1 MKKTKFSLFNRKM
14 ILLGILPGMAAYL
27 LFFVLPSCGTALF
40 SLTDI
45 TQVPGQQ
52 WKFIGL
58 ANYKELLLLSNKRD
72 LLNAFQRTMVY
83 CISTTTIQ
91 TVLALAVALLL
102 NNKRLHGR
110 SAYRT
115 VVFMPTILGVTV
127 TGLCLKMFFSI
138 DGPANSFLRA
148 VTGEGSSFF
157 GDPQIA
163 LGMVIFAQIW
173 MSLGYEMVIFLAGL
187 QNIPSELYEAAAVD
201 GASRWQSFWCITL
214 PQIWQ
219 TVIVNVTLCVVGS
232 LSSFQII
239 LMTTGGSTATK
250 TLAMWVY
257 EIAFGLGVGKN
268 ANVGRQG
275 YAAAVQM
282 LLFFIILISMLL
294 VRGIM
299 NRFYR
304 EDE

>member
-1 MKKTKFSLFNRKM
+1 MKKSKFSLFDKKM

-40 SLTDI
+40 SLTNI
-45 TQVPGQQ
+45 TQVPGQK
-52 WKFIGL
+52 WTFIGL
-58 ANYKELLLLSNKRD
+58 ENYAELLLVSNKRD
-72 LLNAFQRTMVY
+72 LLNAFQRTMIY

-102 NNKRLHGR
+102 NNKLLHGR

-138 DGPANSFLRA
+138 DGPANSFLRS
-148 VTGEGSSFF
+148 VTGSGSSFF
-157 GDPQIA
+157 GDPQLA

-187 QNIPSELYEAAAVD
+187 QNIPAELYEAAAVD

-257 EIAFGLGVGKN
+257 EIAFGLGVGN
-268 ANVGRQG
+268 NPNVGRQG

-282 LLFFIILISMLL
+282 LLFFIILVSMLL

-304 EDE
+304 EDQ